1 MRFSL
6 AQANRFVIF
15 TVSSV
20 KIAKCDNASAGI
32 CLGGPDSWCFYV
44 ANRLVRAG
52 NVRFKVA
59 DVTGNVKYIR
69 NGDYGQ
75 K

>member
-1 MRFSL
+1 MFL
-6 AQANRFVIF
+6 L

-20 KIAKCDNASAGI
+20 KIAICDN
-32 CLGGPDSWCFYV
+32 PDSWCFQV

-59 DVTGNVKYIR
+59 DDTGNVKYIR